1 MSKDSQ
7 NEFINLIGEA
17 VLDKSLN
24 EAKQARYYSL
34 MADSTPDSN
43 RQEMFTV
50 FIRYVDKN
58 LIPKERLISIKE
70 PIAKTGKLLFCKKS
84 IKTKFK

>member
-7 NEFINLIGEA
+7 NEFIQLIGAE

-24 EAKQARYYSL
+24 EAKMVRYYSL

-43 RQEMFTV
+43 RQDMFSV
-50 FIRYVDKN
+50 FIRYVNEN

-70 PIAKTGKLLFCKKS
+70 TIEKTGKLLLPGK
-84 IKTKFK
+84 IV